1 MLALRPAAKRLTA
14 SRRSR
19 MLLTIAGRGGAV
31 RCRDASAGSRS
42 TWRATRADPCSC
54 CRSPWSHWR
63 SGAPPV
69 SLAASVAL
77 ALFVVQ
83 YEARDYDLTG
93 WTLLSRALLFFL
105 LGGLLGTYA
114 ERGRRTGGELRKAE
128 SGYRDLL
135 GRLPAIVYTSE
146 YGPDGRWLYVSPGIE
161 STLGYSGDEW
171 MADPG
176 LWFARMHP
184 EDRDQALAAEER
196 SNATGEPLYS
206 RIPADR
212 PRWARGVVSRRG
224 QRGPERG
231 RAAGPAGRGDA
242 GRHDAAARPGR
253 AGARLRGAEE
263 ARGGR
268 LAARRDA
275 GGAGR
280 GWRPLRLGRG
290 GVLGRRRP

>member
-1 MLALRPAAKRLTA
+1 MEGDPEGHLFLIPVAL
-14 SRRSR
+14 
-19 MLLTIAGRGGAV
+19 IALVMGRNAGLVAGA
-31 RCRDASAGSRS
+31 
-42 TWRATRADPCSC
+42 
-54 CRSPWSHWR
+54 
-63 SGAPPV
+63 
-69 SLAASVAL
+69 LAL
-77 ALFVVQ
+77 ALFLAAN
-83 YEARDYDLTG
+83 EPHEYDLTA
-93 WTLLSRALLFFL
+93 WTVGSRAAVFLL
-105 LGGLLGTYA
+105 LGGVLGNYVD
-114 ERGRRTGGELRKAE
+114 RVRRVGGEVRKAE

-161 STLGYSGDEW
+161 STLGYSVDEW

-176 LWFARMHP
+176 LWFSRMHP

-212 PRWARGVVSRRG
+212 ARWARGLVSRRG
-224 QRGPERG
+224 QRDPERG
-231 RAAGPAGRGDA
+231 RAADPAGRGDA
-242 GRHDAAARPGR
+242 GRHDAAASPGR
-253 AGARLRGAEE
+253 AGARLRRAEE
-263 ARGGR
+263 ACGGR

-280 GWRPLRLGRG
+280 GWRTVQLGRG